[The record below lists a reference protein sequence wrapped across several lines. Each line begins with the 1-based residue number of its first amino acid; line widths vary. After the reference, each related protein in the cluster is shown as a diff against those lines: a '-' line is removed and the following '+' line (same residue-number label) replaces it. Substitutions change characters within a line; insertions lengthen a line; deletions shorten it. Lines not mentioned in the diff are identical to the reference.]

1 MNEVGYLVDTS
12 ALTRLL
18 RDPALRKAWRR
29 EVAAGALA
37 VCPITELE
45 IMISARSKADG
56 QAIRS
61 LLDDSCR

>member
-37 VCPITELE
+37 CLPDHRTGDHDLGAVEGGWASDPVP
-45 IMISARSKADG
+45 AR
-56 QAIRS
+56 
-61 LLDDSCR
+61 